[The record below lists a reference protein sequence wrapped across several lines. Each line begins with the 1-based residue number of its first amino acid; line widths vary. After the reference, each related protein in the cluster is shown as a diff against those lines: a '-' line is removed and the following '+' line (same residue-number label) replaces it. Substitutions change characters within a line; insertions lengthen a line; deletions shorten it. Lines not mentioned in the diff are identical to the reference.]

1 MMLKKKAILLKNLCR
16 FEIIFPNAF
25 IFLLVRKI
33 IVVIVLYGCFVKHW
47 QKEEIDIQKEN
58 VTNHET
64 SSETKLEKSWVLG
77 IFGAFKYV
85 VIGKK
90 WAIGKKDSCKT
101 SFSTR
106 KRILRLISIAQVVR
120 GPQRLII
127 FFLFCILTY
136 KVKMDLLSI
145 ETIGKH

>member
-1 MMLKKKAILLKNLCR
+1 MSIWDHIPKCVY
-16 FEIIFPNAF
+16 FPA
-25 IFLLVRKI
+25 
-33 IVVIVLYGCFVKHW
+33 C
-47 QKEEIDIQKEN
+47 EENYCCYSTLWLFCETLTEGRDWHKEN

-106 KRILRLISIAQVVR
+106 KRILRLVISIAQVVR